1 MSKRNGKMKY
11 LAIGAA
17 GLIAAGGLALDATY
31 QIQEQEQAV
40 LTTFGVPKAVN
51 ETGLHF
57 KVPFVQQVQKVNTT
71 IQGFPIGYSMGNNAV
86 VENEGIMITSDYN
99 FIDVDFF
106 VEYRISE
113 PVKYL
118 YTSEQP
124 EEILKN
130 IAQSCIRTVIA
141 SYNVD
146 EVLTT
151 GKGEIQS
158 KIKEMILNQME
169 EQDLGIQLVNIT
181 IQDSE
186 PPTEEV
192 MKAFKEVE
200 TAKQGKE
207 TALNNANK
215 YRNEKLPEAQAQAD
229 QIIQDADDQ
238 KIKVAMDI
246 RFSNIANYVDDV
258 GIGAHGYCY
267 IEDTDGNIVYH
278 PQQQLI
284 YSGLKKENARG
295 EDGVEYGEEAIYTT
309 RTLSE
314 SKWRIVGVCYV
325 DEMVT
330 NKVEDMVL
338 LLILILIIV
347 LIGTLFVGSLISNIF
362 AKPVKKLTQAM
373 RSFEKNAE
381 NYTYQQVGGTEEI
394 VELSRSFEHMVVRIQ
409 KLMEKVRR
417 EEITLRK
424 TELKALQA
432 QINPHF
438 LYNTLDAIAWLCEDG
453 RSQDAEDMVTSLAK
467 LFRISIS
474 KGHELITIEK
484 EIQHAESYLRI
495 QKFRY
500 KNQFTY
506 HFDVD
511 EECLGY
517 LCNKITLQPIIENA
531 IYHGINRMVDEGE
544 ILIEVHQDQDDI
556 ILAVEDN
563 GVGMTEEQC
572 QEIMKKE
579 RGDRTGIGIKNVND
593 RIISW

>member
-1 MSKRNGKMKY
+1 MQEGKGNGMIKKAEKEKRGLSLSLIFTLLVVAIVLLTSIITILVFTQIYRKGVERNAVTSSEQSVVQVQNMVESYTRDMEEVLGTIRTSFQLQGTDPGEFIQDLVEIREDVVAVTTYNEQGELMECWSSGETMKSDCYQNLSDVKVPDDGKMHISKPHV
-11 LAIGAA
+11 
-17 GLIAAGGLALDATY
+17 AT
-31 QIQEQEQAV
+31 
-40 LTTFGVPKAVN
+40 L
-51 ETGLHF
+51 F
-57 KVPFVQQVQKVNTT
+57 KQYYPWVVT
-71 IQGFPIGYSMGNNAV
+71 IS
-86 VENEGIMITSDYN
+86 
-99 FIDVDFF
+99 
-106 VEYRISE
+106 
-113 PVKYL
+113 
-118 YTSEQP
+118 
-124 EEILKN
+124 
-130 IAQSCIRTVIA
+130 
-141 SYNVD
+141 
-146 EVLTT
+146 
-151 GKGEIQS
+151 
-158 KIKEMILNQME
+158 
-169 EQDLGIQLVNIT
+169 
-181 IQDSE
+181 
-186 PPTEEV
+186 
-192 MKAFKEVE
+192 
-200 TAKQGKE
+200 
-207 TALNNANK
+207 
-215 YRNEKLPEAQAQAD
+215 

-284 YSGLKKENARG
+284 YSGLKKESTRG
-295 EDGVEYGEEAIYTT
+295 DDGVEYGEEAIYTT

-338 LLILILIIV
+338 LLILILVIV
-347 LIGTLFVGSLISNIF
+347 LIGTLFVGILISNIF

-394 VELSRSFEHMVVRIQ
+394 VELSKSFEHMVVRIQ
-409 KLMEKVRR
+409 KLMEKVRQ

-484 EIQHAESYLRI
+484 EIQHAESYLKI

-506 HFDVD
+506 RFDVD
-511 EECLGY
+511 EECLSY

-544 ILIEVHQDQDDI
+544 ILIEVHQDQNDI

-572 QEIMKKE
+572 QEIMRKE

-593 RIISW
+593 RIKIYFGEEYGLSITSELDEGTRVTIRMPKVTERESDGK